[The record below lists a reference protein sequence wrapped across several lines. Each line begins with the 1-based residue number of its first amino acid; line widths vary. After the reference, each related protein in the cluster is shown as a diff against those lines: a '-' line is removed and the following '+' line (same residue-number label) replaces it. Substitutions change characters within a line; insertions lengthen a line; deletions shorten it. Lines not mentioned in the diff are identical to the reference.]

1 MKKFANIALTMVL
14 VLAAC
19 SKLETSPVETTTS
32 RISFEVGCYA
42 PQTKAG
48 EVSFLDN
55 YAGSFRSKAWMRAS
69 GIAPRAYFGEDGE
82 TIKWDGASKNWVPG
96 HDYYW
101 PKSSSSYI
109 DFFSWYD
116 NFSCDPAIVYDNAAS
131 PTTATMTWTRTVE
144 ASDVILVA
152 EAAWRQ
158 SANTSTYSV
167 DDPSVAGVPT
177 LFRNYLS
184 RVEMKMRSLHDE
196 DPDNSTVTYEVT
208 LQSAKISGL
217 YHTGTLT
224 LTNADP
230 GAKGSQAWTATS
242 GTDYAWVA
250 DTGSASDV
258 DIAGASISKTP
269 VSILAQRSFLPQ
281 QLTNAKL
288 DLLLTI
294 TTKSN
299 GTVTASE
306 SDIAVS
312 LNLNTIKNASNVA
325 ITTWVPNKT
334 YTYTLIINPINQEI
348 LLEPTLQNWSSDVE
362 FISVVVE

>member
-69 GIAPRAYFGEDGE
+69 GIAPRAYFGENGE
-82 TIKWDGASKNWVPG
+82 TITWDGASKNWVPG

-116 NFSCDPAIVYDNAAS
+116 NFSYDPSIVYDNAAS
-131 PTTATMTWTRTVE
+131 PTTATMTWTRTVD

-184 RVEMKMRSLHDE
+184 RVEMKMRSLYDT
-196 DPDNSTVTYEVT
+196 DPNNSAVTYEVQ

-230 GAKGSQAWTATS
+230 GAKGSQAWTAAS
-242 GTDYAWVA
+242 GTDCAWVA
-250 DTGSASDV
+250 NTGSAADV
-258 DIAGASISKTP
+258 DIAGASISETA

-294 TTKSN
+294 TMKSG

-334 YTYTLIINPINQEI
+334 YTYTLTINPINQEI
-348 LLEPTLQNWSSDVE
+348 LLEPTLQDWSSDVE
-362 FISVVVE
+362 FISVIVE